1 MEAHMDTEAAEAA
14 EKIIC
19 NDGVE
24 MILPKSI
31 VKRFI
36 TLENLINY
44 NTSDEAITLP
54 TISSKVLNIL
64 LMYLNHFIETNDPM
78 LNFTGFCKK
87 KTELTE
93 EEQKSYEKWVIN
105 KKFLSQWETEFYN
118 ELDDD
123 MLDNLWSAE
132 DYLNCPFLL
141 DSFAVEAEWRKV
153 RGKGKPFSH

>member
-1 MEAHMDTEAAEAA
+1 MEAHMDTKATEAS

-31 VKRFI
+31 VNRFI

-64 LMYLNHFIETNDPM
+64 LIYLNHFIETNDTM

-93 EEQKSYEKWVIN
+93 EEQKIYEKWVIN
-105 KKFLSQWETEFYN
+105 KKFISPWETEFYN

-123 MLDNLWSAE
+123 MLDHLFSAA

-141 DSFAVEAEWRKV
+141 DSFSVEAEWRKV